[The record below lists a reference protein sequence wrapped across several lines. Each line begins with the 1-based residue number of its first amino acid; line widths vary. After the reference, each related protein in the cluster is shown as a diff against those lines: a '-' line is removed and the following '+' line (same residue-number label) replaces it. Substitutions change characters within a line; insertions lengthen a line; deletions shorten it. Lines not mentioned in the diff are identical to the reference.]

1 MAEKLRLCIFCGGEV
16 RLQLTDDEGNFKDKF
31 KR

>member
-1 MAEKLRLCIFCGGEV
+1 MTEKLKPFPFYGGEV
-16 RLQLTDDEGNFKDKF
+16 KLQLIDDEGNFKDKS